1 MLTRPCENGRSPTT
15 NSESRVLQTSSGP
28 PLTQGIGRVYRKEY
42 RSSSSSVVFERGTEL
57 GFYLSAAPSLLAT
70 VITTQLLATLVAG
83 TVLQHLAGTHPE
95 KSCVKNGWGRL
106 SYSLYLWQQLVLFAG
121 AS

>member
-57 GFYLSAAPSLLAT
+57 GFLFVGSAILARHRDHH
-70 VITTQLLATLVAG
+70 ATARHFGCGHSSATPCWDTPREILR
-83 TVLQHLAGTHPE
+83 Q
-95 KSCVKNGWGRL
+95 NGWGRL
-106 SYSLYLWQQLVLFAG
+106 FYSLYLWQQL
-121 AS
+121 